1 MITVIGSINMDL
13 TVGTKVF
20 PKQGETLMGSFF
32 EMNPGGKGANQAV
45 AIARLG
51 GEISFV
57 GRIGDDPF
65 GEVLYKQ
72 LEKEK
77 VNVNCL
83 KQGNASTGI
92 ANIILQNSDNRIIV
106 VPGANSEVTP
116 KVIDEYWE
124 HINKSR
130 IVVLQLEIPIK
141 TVEYTLKKC
150 RDNQIQ
156 VILNPAPSSF
166 FKHEWI
172 DLVDY
177 LTPNEHE
184 FKEIFNDKVER
195 VIEKYPNKIIVTLG
209 EQGVCYHDG
218 EKLVQVAGYRSEAID
233 TTGAGDTFNGAFA
246 YAISNAYPM
255 EDALRFANAA
265 ASISVEKLGAQGGM
279 PTLPQVEE
287 RLSKIK

>member
-13 TVGTKVF
+13 TVGTNVF
-20 PKQGETLMGSFF
+20 PKKGETLLASFF

-51 GEISFV
+51 GDISFV
-57 GRIGDDPF
+57 GRMGNDPF

-72 LEKEK
+72 LEKE
-77 VNVNCL
+77 NVDVKCL
-83 KQGNASTGI
+83 KHGNATTGI
-92 ANIILQNSDNRIIV
+92 ANIILHEGDNRILV

-116 KVIDEYWE
+116 QVIDEHWA

-130 IVVLQLEIPIK
+130 IVVLQLEIPIE

-150 RDNQIQ
+150 RENRIQ
-156 VILNPAPSSF
+156 VILNPAPATSF
-166 FKHEWI
+166 KSEWLH
-172 DLVDY
+172 LVDY

-184 FKEIFNDKVER
+184 FEAIFGDKVER
-195 VIEKYPNKIIVTLG
+195 IIEKYPNKIIVTLG
-209 EQGVCYHDG
+209 DRGVCYHDG
-218 EKLVQVAGYRSEAID
+218 EKFIHVDGYKSEVVD

-246 YAISNAYPM
+246 YAISKEYPIENAM
-255 EDALRFANAA
+255 RFANIA
-265 ASISVEKLGAQGGM
+265 ASISIEMIGAQGGM
-279 PTLPQVEE
+279 PSLAQVEE